1 MKLFIFSPVDSW
13 EYCGGG
19 YVVIAYDWEHAMQ
32 NFQDDDHKLYKMAED
47 VPEGKDLYCWT
58 LVDSFDVDTTLEPR
72 VVLDDF
78 NWA

>member
-1 MKLFIFSPVDSW
+1 MKLFVFSPVDSW

-19 YVVIAYDWEHAMQ
+19 YVVLAYDWEHALQ
-32 NFQDDDHKLYKMAED
+32 NFQDDDHKLYKVAED
-47 VPEGKDLYCWT
+47 VPEGKELYCWI
-58 LVDSFDVDTTLEPR
+58 LVDSFDVDSTLEPR